1 MLKKR
6 VRYIVLNNILVKINF
21 TRLLLLFKW
30 GYLKI
35 LNYICVL
42 HLWLIAYFYWAALLN
57 SVTKITLLKHREDH
71 VATQPKTLK

>member
-1 MLKKR
+1 MLKKC

-21 TRLLLLFKW
+21 IRLLLFFKW

-42 HLWLIAYFYWAALLN
+42 YLWFIVYFYWVVLFYIVIKIILLN
-57 SVTKITLLKHREDH
+57 YREDY
-71 VATQPKTLK
+71 VIT